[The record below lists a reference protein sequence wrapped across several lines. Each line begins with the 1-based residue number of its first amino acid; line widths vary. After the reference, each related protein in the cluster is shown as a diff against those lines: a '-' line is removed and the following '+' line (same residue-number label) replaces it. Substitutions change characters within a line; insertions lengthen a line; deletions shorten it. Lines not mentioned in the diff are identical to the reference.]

1 MPQTEQGWK
10 DDRVERTIG
19 NLLRFGVLLS
29 GATVLGGLV
38 IYLLRYSAQTP
49 HYRVFRGEPADLR
62 TVGAIVRGAS
72 ALEGRALIQFGL
84 LLLMATPV
92 ARVAFSVIAFAL
104 QHDRTYVAVTLV
116 VLSALIYSL
125 AGGYR

>member
-1 MPQTEQGWK
+1 MPQTERGWK

-19 NLLRFGVLLS
+19 NLLRIGVLLS
-29 GATVLGGLV
+29 GAVVLAGLV
-38 IYLLRYSAQTP
+38 IYLVRYGAQAP

-62 TVGAIVRGAS
+62 SVGAVIRGGATL
-72 ALEGRALIQFGL
+72 AGRELIQFGL

-92 ARVAFSVIAFAL
+92 ARVVFSIVAFAL
-104 QHDRTYVAVTLV
+104 ERDRTYVAVTLV

>member
-1 MPQTEQGWK
+1 MSRTEQSWK
-10 DDRVERTIG
+10 NDRVERAIG

-29 GATVLGGLV
+29 GAVVLAGLV
-38 IYLLRYSAQTP
+38 IYLARYGAQTP

-62 TVGAIVRGAS
+62 SVGAVIRGGS
-72 ALEGRALIQFGL
+72 TLGGRELIQFGL

-92 ARVAFSVIAFAL
+92 ARVVFSIVAFAL
-104 QHDRTYVAVTLV
+104 ERDGTYVAVTFV